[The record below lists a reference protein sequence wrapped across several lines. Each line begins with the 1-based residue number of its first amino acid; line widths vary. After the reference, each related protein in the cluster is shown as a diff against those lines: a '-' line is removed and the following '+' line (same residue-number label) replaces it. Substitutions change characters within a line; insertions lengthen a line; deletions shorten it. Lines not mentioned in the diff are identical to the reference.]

1 VSRREKK
8 AKEELKKNVPLGAKA
23 RAKLKPKEPKWK
35 ALLLDVTT
43 NVCSEKIDLAIEK
56 AFGSPPS
63 LQLKR
68 DITSVVKHYLALVR
82 QEIFGGKKK

>member
-1 VSRREKK
+1 VSERGK
-8 AKEELKKNVPLGAKA
+8 AKEEPNKDIPLGAK
-23 RAKLKPKEPKWK
+23 LKAKEPKWK

-43 NVCSEKIDLAIEK
+43 NVCPEKIDLAIEK